1 MNMKFL
7 SIRWLG
13 MLFIFTHCVAAQE
26 LGTEANPHLLKPT
39 PDTVVWG
46 HYWSETPPVLSI
58 KSGDVVKLH
67 TLVTSNPSELER
79 IGIPPNEIEKE
90 LKDVQV
96 VSNRGP
102 GPHVLTGPISVE
114 GAEPGDVLEVR
125 ILSVELATSYGYNR
139 IGDSGFLSDEIF
151 VRNVRAIRLDK
162 GNMIA
167 KFSPGIEIPL
177 RPFFGS
183 MGVAPPK
190 EAGKISSVPPWI
202 HAGNLDNK
210 ELVAGTTL
218 FIPVHVSGANF
229 LVGDGHAAQGNG
241 EVDLTAIETSL
252 TGKLQFIVRKDMKL
266 TWPRAET
273 PTHVITM
280 GTDRNLTVATKIAL
294 REMLHYLKA
303 EKGLPVID
311 AYPLMSIAV
320 DLSITQL
327 VDGRKGVHAMLPKA
341 IFTSQPQMEI
351 ADSDKLTTKNW
362 L

>member
-1 MNMKFL
+1 MKSL
-7 SIRWLG
+7 SVLWLG
-13 MLFIFTHCVAAQE
+13 MLVSFNLQVSAQE
-26 LGTEANPHLLKPT
+26 LGTESNPHILTPS

-46 HYWSETPPVLSI
+46 YYCSETPPVLQI
-58 KSGDVVKLH
+58 KSGDTVKVH
-67 TLVTSNPSELER
+67 TLVTSNPSELES
-79 IGIPPNEIEKE
+79 IGIPPDEIEKE
-90 LKDVQV
+90 LKNVQSV
-96 VSNRGP
+96 DNRGV

-125 ILSVELATSYGYNR
+125 IQSVELAIPYGYNR
-139 IGDSGFLSDEIF
+139 IADPGFLSDEIF
-151 VRNVRAIRLDK
+151 VRNVRAIRLDRER
-162 GNMIA
+162 MIA
-167 KFSPGIEIPL
+167 SFAPGIEIPL

-190 EAGKISSVPPWI
+190 EAGMISSAPPWI

-210 ELVAGTTL
+210 ELVPGTTL
-218 FIPVHVSGANF
+218 FIPIHVRGANF

-252 TGKLQFIVRKDMKL
+252 TGTFQFIVRKDMKL

-273 PTHVITM
+273 PTHIITM
-280 GTDRNLTVATKIAL
+280 GTDRNLTAATKIAL
-294 REMLHYLKA
+294 REMLHYLTS

-320 DLSITQL
+320 DLNITQL

-341 IFTSQPQMEI
+341 IFVSE
-351 ADSDKLTTKNW
+351 K
-362 L
+362 

>member
-1 MNMKFL
+1 MK
-7 SIRWLG
+7 SISVL
-13 MLFIFTHCVAAQE
+13 CVGLAAFFNLPVLAQE
-26 LGTEANPHLLKPT
+26 LGTETNPHVLTPS

-46 HYWSETPPVLSI
+46 YYWSETPPVLRI
-58 KSGDVVKLH
+58 KSGDIVKVH

-79 IGIPPNEIEKE
+79 IGIPPGEIEKE

-96 VSNRGP
+96 VENRGV
-102 GPHVLTGPISVE
+102 GPHVLTGPIAVE

-125 ILSVELATSYGYNR
+125 ILSVDLAIPYGYNR
-139 IGDSGFLSDEIF
+139 IAAPGFLSDEIF
-151 VRNVRAIRLDK
+151 VRNVRAIRLDREK
-162 GNMIA
+162 MIA
-167 KFSPGIEIPL
+167 NFSPGIEIPL

-190 EAGKISSVPPWI
+190 EAGKISSAPPWI

-210 ELVAGTTL
+210 ELIPGTTL
-218 FIPVHVSGANF
+218 FIPIHVSGANF

-252 TGKLQFIVRKDMKL
+252 TGKLQFTVRKDMQL

-273 PTHVITM
+273 PTHIITM
-280 GTDRNLTVATKIAL
+280 GTDRNLTAATKIAL
-294 REMLHYLKA
+294 REMLHYLTT

-341 IFTSQPQMEI
+341 IFV
-351 ADSDKLTTKNW
+351 AKKK
-362 L
+362 

>member
-1 MNMKFL
+1 MKMSSVLCFGVL
-7 SIRWLG
+7 SCFNLQ
-13 MLFIFTHCVAAQE
+13 VSAQE
-26 LGTEANPHLLKPT
+26 LGSEINPHILTPS

-46 HYWSETPPVLSI
+46 YYWSETPPVLRI
-58 KSGDVVKLH
+58 KSGDIVKVH
-67 TLVTSNPSELER
+67 TLVTSNPAELTR
-79 IGIPPNEIEKE
+79 IGIPADEIETE
-90 LKDVQV
+90 LQDVQIV
-96 VSNRGP
+96 DNRGV

-114 GAEPGDVLEVR
+114 GAETGDVLEVR
-125 ILSVELATSYGYNR
+125 ILSADLAIPYGYNR

-151 VRNVRAIRLDK
+151 VRNVRAIWFDRDK
-162 GNMIA
+162 MIA
-167 KFSPGIEIPL
+167 NFAPGIEIPL

-190 EAGKISSVPPWI
+190 EAGKISSAPPWI

-210 ELVAGTTL
+210 ELVPGTTL
-218 FIPVHVSGANF
+218 FIPIHVDGANF

-252 TGKLQFIVRKDMKL
+252 IGTFQFIVRKDMKL

-273 PTHVITM
+273 TTHIITM
-280 GTDRNLTVATKIAL
+280 GTDRNLTAATKIAL
-294 REMLHYLKA
+294 REMLHYLME

-320 DLSITQL
+320 DLNITQL

-341 IFTSQPQMEI
+341 IFVSKKQDE
-351 ADSDKLTTKNW
+351 D
-362 L
+362 

>member
-1 MNMKFL
+1 MKL
-7 SIRWLG
+7 SSVLWFG
-13 MLFIFTHCVAAQE
+13 MLGCFSLEVSAQA
-26 LGTEANPHLLKPT
+26 LGTETNPHILMPSSE
-39 PDTVVWG
+39 TVVWG
-46 HYWSETPPVLSI
+46 YYWSETPPVLQI
-58 KSGDVVKLH
+58 ESGDIVKVR
-67 TLVTSNPSELER
+67 TLVTSNPTELER
-79 IGIPPNEIEKE
+79 IGISPDEIEKE

-96 VSNRGP
+96 IDNRGV

-125 ILSVELATSYGYNR
+125 ILSVELAIPYGYNR
-139 IGDSGFLSDEIF
+139 IAAAGFLSDEIF

-162 GNMIA
+162 EKMIA
-167 KFSPGIEIPL
+167 NFTAGIEIPL

-183 MGVAPPK
+183 MGVAPPQ
-190 EAGKISSVPPWI
+190 EAGKISSAPPWI

-210 ELVAGTTL
+210 ELVPGTTL

-252 TGKLQFIVRKDMKL
+252 IGKFQFIVRKDMQL

-273 PTHVITM
+273 PTHIITM
-280 GTDRNLTVATKIAL
+280 GTDRNLTAATKIAL
-294 REMLHYLKA
+294 REMLHFLTE

-341 IFTSQPQMEI
+341 IFV
-351 ADSDKLTTKNW
+351 AKK
-362 L
+362 

>member
-1 MNMKFL
+1 MK
-7 SIRWLG
+7 SISALW
-13 MLFIFTHCVAAQE
+13 VALLACLCLQAQAQE
-26 LGTEANPHLLKPT
+26 RGTETNPHSLTPS

-46 HYWSETPPVLSI
+46 YYWSETPPVLHI
-58 KSGDVVKLH
+58 QSGEIVKVH
-67 TLVTSNPSELER
+67 TLVTSNPSELET
-79 IGIPPNEIEKE
+79 IGIPPEEIEQE
-90 LKDVQV
+90 LKDVQIV
-96 VSNRGP
+96 ANRGV

-125 ILSVELATSYGYNR
+125 ILSVELAIPYGYNR
-139 IGDSGFLSDEIF
+139 IADPGFLSDEIF
-151 VRNVRAIRLDK
+151 VRNVRAIRLDRK
-162 GNMIA
+162 KMVANFA
-167 KFSPGIEIPL
+167 PGIEVPL

-183 MGVAPPK
+183 MGVAPPI
-190 EAGKISSVPPWI
+190 EAGKISSAPPWI

-210 ELVAGTTL
+210 ELVPGTTL

-252 TGKLQFIVRKDMKL
+252 TGKFQFIVRKDMDL

-273 PTHVITM
+273 PTHIITM
-280 GTDRNLTVATKIAL
+280 GTDRNLTAATKIAL
-294 REMLHYLKA
+294 REMLHYLTT

-341 IFTSQPQMEI
+341 IFVS
-351 ADSDKLTTKNW
+351 KK
-362 L
+362 

>member
-1 MNMKFL
+1 MKSSSVLWF
-7 SIRWLG
+7 G
-13 MLFIFTHCVAAQE
+13 MLSCLSLQISAQE
-26 LGTEANPHLLKPT
+26 LGTETNPHILTPS

-46 HYWSETPPVLSI
+46 YYWSETPPVLRI
-58 KSGDVVKLH
+58 ESGDIVKVH
-67 TLVTSNPSELER
+67 TLVTSNPSELQR
-79 IGIPPNEIEKE
+79 IGVPADEIEKE

-96 VSNRGP
+96 VKNRGV

-125 ILSVELATSYGYNR
+125 ILSVELAIPYGYNL

-151 VRNVRAIRLDK
+151 VRNARVIRLDREK
-162 GNMIA
+162 MIA
-167 KFSPGIEIPL
+167 NFAPGIEIPL

-190 EAGKISSVPPWI
+190 EAGKISSTPPWI

-218 FIPVHVSGANF
+218 FIPIHVDGANF

-252 TGKLQFIVRKDMKL
+252 TGKFQFIVRKDMQL

-273 PTHVITM
+273 PTHIITM
-280 GTDRNLTVATKIAL
+280 GTDRNLTAATKIAL
-294 REMLHYLKA
+294 REMLHYLTDV
-303 EKGLPVID
+303 KGLPVVD
-311 AYPLMSIAV
+311 AYPIMSIAV
-320 DLSITQL
+320 DLHITQL

-341 IFTSQPQMEI
+341 IFVP
-351 ADSDKLTTKNW
+351 NN
-362 L
+362 